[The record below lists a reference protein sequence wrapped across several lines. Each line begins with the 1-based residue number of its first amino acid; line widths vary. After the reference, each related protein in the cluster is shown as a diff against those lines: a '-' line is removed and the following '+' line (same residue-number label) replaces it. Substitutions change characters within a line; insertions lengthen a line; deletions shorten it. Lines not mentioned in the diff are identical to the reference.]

1 MTPPER
7 REKEQLWD
15 YIARAMT
22 DTEFKAAVPDHDER
36 FVLVVKASTQ
46 RK

>member
-7 REKEQLWD
+7 KEKEQLWD

-22 DTEFKAAVPDHDER
+22 NPELKAAVPDHDER
-36 FVLVVKASTQ
+36 LVLVVKAS
-46 RK
+46 KKGK